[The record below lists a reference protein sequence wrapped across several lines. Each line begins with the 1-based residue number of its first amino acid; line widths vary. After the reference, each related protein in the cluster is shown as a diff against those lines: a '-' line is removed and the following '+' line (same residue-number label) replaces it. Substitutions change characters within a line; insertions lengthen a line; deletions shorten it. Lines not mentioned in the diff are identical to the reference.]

1 MSCSSKNNE
10 QLALHLGRVQTQWCQ
25 VVESLQISPP
35 QVGGRLEVGV
45 YPGRKGCWTVDF
57 SHAKVQAY
65 IDSITTGDLQVCT
78 CLFSQGIMGNIDS
91 TGLIKVQAAV
101 ASE

>member
-1 MSCSSKNNE
+1 
-10 QLALHLGRVQTQWCQ
+10 
-25 VVESLQISPP
+25 
-35 QVGGRLEVGV
+35 
-45 YPGRKGCWTVDF
+45 VDF